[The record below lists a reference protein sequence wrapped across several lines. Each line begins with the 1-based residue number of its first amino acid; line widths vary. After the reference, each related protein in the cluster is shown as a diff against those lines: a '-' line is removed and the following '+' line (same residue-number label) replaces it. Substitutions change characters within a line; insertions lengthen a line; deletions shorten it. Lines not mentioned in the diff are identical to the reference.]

1 MEYCKL
7 NNNERIEKTVV
18 TKTWRINSKTYAN
31 RESSILYDFSNG
43 DDIRIIETLCK
54 DTTGIS
60 NYFLVRI
67 TRNTEEECV
76 KEFWG
81 QFYDGLLENET
92 YIKEKNVEEVEV

>member
-7 NNNERIEKTVV
+7 NNKERIEKTVA

-31 RESSILYDFSNG
+31 RETSVLYDFSDG
-43 DDIRIIETLCK
+43 DDIRIIETLCT
-54 DTTGIS
+54 DVTGIS
-60 NYFLVRI
+60 TYFLIKI